1 MQIPTRNRRSFLT
14 FILTLTLGLL
24 GFNGCR
30 GPAGYITQTEKPDRY
45 VRVEAQS
52 HGERVGESSFTH
64 PVGSFLPTNTDPE
77 PPLWRDNE
85 KRPVQILGGAQ
96 QVRALLVH
104 YQRPR
109 PQETEPIA
117 LLARTEAAEISL
129 DIPFSLDRTR
139 ERTVRP
145 LSTIF
150 ELDLRKIQ

>member
-52 HGERVGESSFTH
+52 HGERMGESSFTH
-64 PVGSFLPTNTDPE
+64 PVTLSTTDWERILSLVQVKPRPVGCFLPTNTDPE

-96 QVRALLVH
+96 QVRALIVH
-104 YQRPR
+104 
-109 PQETEPIA
+109 
-117 LLARTEAAEISL
+117 
-129 DIPFSLDRTR
+129 
-139 ERTVRP
+139 
-145 LSTIF
+145 
-150 ELDLRKIQ
+150 